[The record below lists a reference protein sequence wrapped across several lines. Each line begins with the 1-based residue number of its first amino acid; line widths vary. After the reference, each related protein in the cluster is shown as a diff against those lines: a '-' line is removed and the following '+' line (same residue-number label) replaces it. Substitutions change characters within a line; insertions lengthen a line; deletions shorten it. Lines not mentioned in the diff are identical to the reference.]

1 MLDIIRK
8 QLLPPVLLMLVAAGC
23 SDGTTSQTAQV
34 SLALTDASG
43 DVDSV
48 WVQLGEIYLQ
58 GGDGEGHV
66 TLLSEDDA
74 SSLGLVELTHL
85 AGTTLD
91 LVSDVEVGAGTY
103 GQLRFVV
110 KGAVLETEQGDVYTY
125 NATHPYGAPST
136 GSLTCPSCSQ
146 TGIKVVLPGDVAN
159 LEGGAHLIVLD
170 FDVSQSFGHP
180 TGQLT
185 DWVMHPVILGAD
197 LGFTGGV
204 SGTVDVERDT
214 NGDPLVT
221 IPECP
226 AGTPRDLTA
235 FVPGAVA
242 QTLTDG
248 VGDPLT
254 ATTTVR
260 ADSSFSFPYLS
271 PDEWDLG
278 YVGDIELSG
287 YTLTFTADAPG
298 IVDVT
303 SGADSQVEYTITSA
317 TCS

>member
-1 MLDIIRK
+1 MMDVIRK
-8 QLLPPVLLMLVAAGC
+8 QLLPPVLLMLVAAAC
-23 SDGTTSQTAQV
+23 NDGTSSQTAQV
-34 SLALTDASG
+34 SLALTDAAG

-48 WVQLGEIYLQ
+48 WVQLGEVYLQ

-74 SSLGLVELTHL
+74 AALGLVELTHL

-103 GQLRFVV
+103 GQLRFIV

-125 NATHPYGAPST
+125 NATHPYGTPAT

-146 TGIKVVLPGDVAN
+146 TGIKVVLPGDEAS
-159 LEGGAHLIVLD
+159 LEAGAHLLVLD

-180 TGQLT
+180 TGQLA

-214 NGDPLVT
+214 NGDPLVA

-226 AGTPRDLTA
+226 AGTARDLTA
-235 FVPGAVA
+235 FVPQAVA

-248 VGDPLT
+248 VGDPVT
-254 ATTTVR
+254 ATTTVA
-260 ADSSFSFPYLS
+260 ADSSFSFSYLA
-271 PDEWDLG
+271 PDQWDLG
-278 YVGDIELSG
+278 YVADVDFSG
-287 YTLTFTADAPG
+287 STLTFTADAPG

-303 SGADSQVEYTITSA
+303 SGADLQVEYTITSA